1 MKALHIL
8 GGLMLV
14 ISVGLIEGG
23 SPLLASTLVGVAGCA
38 LMVVTMKYTGWYY
51 D

>member
-14 ISVGLIEGG
+14 ISVGLIDGG

-38 LMVVTMKYTGWYY
+38 LMLATMKKTGWYL
-51 D
+51 

>member
-23 SPLLASTLVGVAGCA
+23 SPLLASTLLGVAGGA
-38 LMVVTMKYTGWYY
+38 LMVATMKQTGWYFE
-51 D
+51 

>member
-38 LMVVTMKYTGWYY
+38 LMIATMKYTGWYFE
-51 D
+51 